1 MAQVA
6 SANYISTKIDS
17 TTSIAMSSKLAK
29 EDKVTVNV
37 PYLDFYLETCS
48 FDEMGYLY
56 PDQHHH
62 ENAPV
67 LRLFIHPTFTVEAFE
82 KFCCTY
88 KNPSFQC
95 YSRLLPFNT
104 HSYVGSL
111 ILVDYFNYKCSI
123 GSSRELNIH
132 EQSLF
137 KECQFFRPFEHN
149 MLNKK
154 LLFVESISEFMTN
167 FEIRF
172 KASSWIKAIDFNKF
186 HISGGC
192 IVNSLC
198 KHSFPDTTIEKVDI
212 NFNGNSFHEFEDAVD
227 NVYTDLTKIM
237 SKNNHYLSTT
247 LVKKSNGGYI
257 IVLPFNIQLQFNFKN
272 VPNNTNP
279 VSYVLHSSDID
290 VSQVAFTGSRVFCTF
305 AFLQAIATK
314 SFICYTMHANMASNY
329 SNCSEKRSSA
339 EDINTETKKTRFETP
354 ILEQKTSMPS
364 AASATVPKFV
374 SAATMAAPVPEISDE
389 ELLKFTLEFER
400 KHGI

>member
-1 MAQVA
+1 MAHISAFNCQTVRNEKTVA
-6 SANYISTKIDS
+6 LNQDVGYLLIDYLKGLDVINFMEAANGSEQFKTIEISEYRYYEIF
-17 TTSIAMSSKLAK
+17 MKLAK

-290 VSQVAFTGSRVFCTF
+290 VSQVAFTG
-305 AFLQAIATK
+305 
-314 SFICYTMHANMASNY
+314 
-329 SNCSEKRSSA
+329 EK
-339 EDINTETKKTRFETP
+339 N
-354 ILEQKTSMPS
+354 
-364 AASATVPKFV
+364 
-374 SAATMAAPVPEISDE
+374 
-389 ELLKFTLEFER
+389 
-400 KHGI
+400 